1 MKRLLLVMF
10 LLAFIP
16 LRGEFKND
24 SKEKIRVAEN
34 LQLNYTLS
42 QNYPNPFNPE
52 TNVKIYLDKDEYVT
66 LKIYNIIGQE
76 VKTVLSE
83 DLTRG
88 EHLIKLS
95 LNDLSGGVYFY
106 TLRAGDFTKTMRM
119 TLLK

>member
-1 MKRLLLVMF
+1 MKRLLLVVF

-24 SKEKIRVAEN
+24 SKEKNRVTEN

-66 LKIYNIIGQE
+66 LKVYNIIGQE
-76 VKTVLSE
+76 VRTVYSE
-83 DLTRG
+83 NLTRG
-88 EHLIKLS
+88 EHLIKIN